1 MLTAKISFISLSAL
15 NSGFRDLNLGTWLID
30 QLIDN
35 LLVQV
40 AVGYLFI
47 GNWKGVVYIFQYPQL
62 QFDSGLRFCMFCC
75 KCCTLTKIRV

>member
-1 MLTAKISFISLSAL
+1 MLTAKISFMSLSRL
-15 NSGFRDLNLGTWLID
+15 ISEFRDLNLGTWLID

-47 GNWKGVVYIFQYPQL
+47 GSWEGVVYFQYPQL
-62 QFDSGLRFCMFCC
+62 
-75 KCCTLTKIRV
+75 